1 MRKWYV
7 PLTIAGLG
15 GLGAFLLSESGR
27 EALRRI
33 GRYLRLNSQ
42 GAVEW
47 DEAAEAELD
56 RLRTTLSTLA
66 DSLQPRAE
74 TSR

>member
-27 EALRRI
+27 GVLRWM
-33 GRYLRLNSQ
+33 GRYVRFNSQ
-42 GAVEW
+42 GILEW
-47 DEAAEAELD
+47 DETAEAELH
-56 RLRTTLSTLA
+56 RIQAALSTLA
-66 DSLQPRAE
+66 DSLQPRTE